1 MLCDQKPLR
10 ELVLKELSAASAR
23 AKLAGFERVRAVHL
37 HHEPFSVEN
46 ELLTPTSKLR
56 RADAQRVFRAQIDA
70 LYRESG
76 DRVAGN

>member
-1 MLCDQKPLR
+1 
-10 ELVLKELSAASAR
+10 
-23 AKLAGFERVRAVHL
+23 VHL

-70 LYRESG
+70 LYHESG
-76 DRVAGN
+76 DRVAGS